1 MTLDSKV
8 ASVLRVASGG
18 WSEGVCVWQNRL
30 CILERPLPCCV
41 TSGRLVD
48 LSLLRVSHMPRSGLP
63 RGEVHESLFLLPLR
77 PGGSP
82 FPVVQ
87 TGTEPAG
94 KAVEKNFPAERVCL
108 CSLVLCP
115 LCSGKS
121 SRPEKVYQIPF
132 FTRPA
137 LNLMENKTE
146 KKKPKAV

>member
-30 CILERPLPCCV
+30 CILEPPLPCCV

-63 RGEVHESLFLLPLR
+63 RGEVHETLFLLPLR
-77 PGGSP
+77 PSQWYKQELSQLGGLLKRTFWP
-82 FPVVQ
+82 R
-87 TGTEPAG
+87 G
-94 KAVEKNFPAERVCL
+94 CL
-108 CSLVLCP
+108 RSLVLCP

-121 SRPEKVYQIPF
+121 SRPEQVYQIPF
-132 FTRPA
+132 FTHPA
-137 LNLMENKTE
+137 LNFMENKTE
-146 KKKPKAV
+146 KKKTKAV